1 MGVAVTNPKRSLS
14 MPNLATV
21 SESGVPGYDAVQW
34 FGIVAPQG
42 TPAPVVERLNTE
54 LRAVLAMPDVR
65 TRFSELGFDVVGNSV
80 DEFAAFIRAEDQKWK
95 KVADISGVKLD

>member
-1 MGVAVTNPKRSLS
+1 MGVAVTNSKRSLS